1 MVCLSW
7 NPPSEGRQNGVIISY
22 TITCSINSDPF
33 SQVVKGHVRSY
44 CIDFRR
50 GGEQFDCSIVAS
62 TAVGDGPSTSTM
74 SVTTI
79 GKVWI
84 CGFI

>member
-22 TITCSINSDPF
+22 TITCSRNSDLF
-33 SQVVKGHVRSY
+33 SLTVKGHIRDY

-50 GGEQFDCSIVAS
+50 GGEQFNCSIAAS
-62 TAVGDGPSTSTM
+62 TAVGAGPSTNTI
-74 SVTTI
+74 SVTTE
-79 GKVWI
+79 GKALI